1 MPCNGP
7 VVHPLPSCKFFFK
20 EECWPKLEH
29 NTVSKKQ
36 LLKRPCAT
44 KTLVYL
50 EFQPQGGYFC
60 SSNFPKFFCPIRL
73 NRTPARNIYYKHID
87 YLCTFRSLIYIYI
100 FYACVIAA
108 RCFYFFLWL
117 PIKSPL
123 VFSLFLKQKMPIP
136 WISCRHLPV
145 QNTIQWMVTMAPWL
159 HVCLYL

>member
-100 FYACVIAA
+100 YIYMLVSLQPGVSISFFGCPSNLHWYLV
-108 RCFYFFLWL
+108 CFWNKKCQYHGFPADICQF
-117 PIKSPL
+117 K
-123 VFSLFLKQKMPIP
+123 IP
-136 WISCRHLPV
+136 SSGW
-145 QNTIQWMVTMAPWL
+145 
-159 HVCLYL
+159 